1 MKGEVYRPTLY
12 PAACRQDASMA
23 AVLPLPLVPATWT
36 KRSLL
41 WGSPSAASRVRVRLR
56 PGLWPAHWTA
66 WMYSKADS

>member
-1 MKGEVYRPTLY
+1 
-12 PAACRQDASMA
+12 MA